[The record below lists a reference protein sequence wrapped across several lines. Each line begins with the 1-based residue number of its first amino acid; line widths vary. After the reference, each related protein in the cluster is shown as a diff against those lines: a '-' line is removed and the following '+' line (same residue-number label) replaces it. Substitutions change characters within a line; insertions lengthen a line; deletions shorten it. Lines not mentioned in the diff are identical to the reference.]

1 MTEFKEEWSNDVS
14 EPPQDPWATQLAR
27 ELEAEL
33 QKSIDITIK
42 RGVDKKYDEELGLTG
57 RDVHQI
63 ILRLASAL
71 AERDEEL
78 AEFRLRTR
86 Q

>member
-1 MTEFKEEWSNDVS
+1 MTKTYDAEWWSYSSKS
-14 EPPQDPWATQLAR
+14 EPILDRKPLS
-27 ELEAEL
+27 EAWL
-33 QKSIDITIK
+33 QTGIDITIK

-57 RDVHQI
+57 RSIHQI
-63 ILRLASAL
+63 IIRLASAL
-71 AERDEEL
+71 EERDEEL